1 MGLLIRSVILLAFL
15 SIVGC
20 DQLASSPSVIADVN
34 RLTSSGYRLERVFHP
49 LKIALPVEVTH
60 AGDGSDRLF
69 IVDQKGI
76 IHVSETD
83 GSVTKADVFLDIS
96 DRVHYEASYNE
107 QGLLGLAFHP
117 KFDENGLLFVY
128 YIAMRNKDRTT
139 VVSRFRC
146 SDSRNLVVD
155 PKSEKEIWTEKQP
168 YWNHN
173 GGSMAFGPD
182 GYLYIGMG
190 DGGGQGDPDQN
201 AQNLASSFGKIL
213 RIDVDH
219 SDTEKNYLI
228 PKDNPFANTPGAMPE
243 VFAYG
248 LRNPWRISFDKQTG
262 KLWVADVGQD
272 KWEEVNQITKGG
284 NFGWSTMEGIQSFRK
299 GSGDS
304 GVHQVPRW
312 TYPHDENWGKS
323 ITGGFVYRGTAL
335 PKIQGCYLC
344 GDYISGKLWA
354 LRLDNLDRVTEVHS
368 IEFQQN
374 LPIVSIG
381 QDEQGEPIITTFTS
395 GGMFFRIV
403 DQPAVTME
411 SDAGNPETIPT
422 FQLKRTGTGS

>member
-1 MGLLIRSVILLAFL
+1 MRLLIQSVSLLAFL
-15 SIVGC
+15 SIAGC
-20 DQLASSPSVIADVN
+20 DHFAFSPSVIAEHN
-34 RLTSSGYRLERVFHP
+34 RMTSSGYRLERVFLP

-76 IHVSETD
+76 IHVAENNRSTE
-83 GSVTKADVFLDIS
+83 KADVFLDIS
-96 DRVHYEASYNE
+96 DRVHYQSNYNE

-128 YIAMRNKDRTT
+128 YIAMRNKERTT
-139 VVSRFRC
+139 VVSCFRC
-146 SDSRNLVVD
+146 SDPEHLVVD
-155 PKSEKEIWTEKQP
+155 PKSEREIWTDKQP

-182 GYLYIGMG
+182 GFLYIGMG
-190 DGGGQGDPDQN
+190 DGGGAGDPDQN
-201 AQNLASSFGKIL
+201 AQNLASPFGKIL

-219 SDTEKNYLI
+219 SDSEKNYRV
-228 PKDNPFANTPGAMPE
+228 PEDNPFAETPGALPE

-248 LRNPWRISFDKQTG
+248 LRNPWKISFDKQTG
-262 KLWVADVGQD
+262 ALWVADVGQD
-272 KWEEVNQITKGG
+272 KWEEVNRITKGG
-284 NFGWSTMEGIQSFRK
+284 NFGWSAMEGIQSFRK
-299 GSGDS
+299 GAVDPGQ
-304 GVHQVPRW
+304 HQVPRW

-323 ITGGFVYRGTAL
+323 ITGGFVYRGKAL
-335 PKIQGCYLC
+335 PKIHGCYLC

-368 IEFQQN
+368 IEFPQN

-403 DQPAVTME
+403 DQPADTME
-411 SDAGNPETIPT
+411 SDPAKSAAIPT
-422 FQLKRTGTGS
+422 SQIKRTGTGS